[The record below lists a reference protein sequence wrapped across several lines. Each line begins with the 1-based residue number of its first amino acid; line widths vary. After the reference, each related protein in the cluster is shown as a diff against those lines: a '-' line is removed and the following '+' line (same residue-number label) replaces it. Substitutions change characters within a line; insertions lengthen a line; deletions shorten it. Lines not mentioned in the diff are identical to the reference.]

1 MVPFPFPF
9 PDDLLRLWPRVDLE
23 SSVPLASPSTS
34 GGGFAR
40 DERVDR
46 RRTSD
51 ASLSLEADTIDVV
64 RLRCAGRGGAGRES
78 SSECD
83 AEVSEAAG
91 RGRLELA
98 RDLGWAVER
107 KEVVLD
113 LDFVPEASGKK
124 GQERLDFLTRLRCSS
139 LRIVSIVR
147 VGSTIRRLT
156 MGRHRHPNR

>member
-1 MVPFPFPF
+1 MGPFPFPF

-23 SSVPLASPSTS
+23 SSVPLASSSTS

-51 ASLSLEADTIDVV
+51 TSLSLEADNVDAV
-64 RLRCAGRGGAGRES
+64 RLRCAGRGGTGCES

-83 AEVSEAAG
+83 AEVSVAAG
-91 RGRLELA
+91 RGCLEPA
-98 RDLGWAVER
+98 RDLGRVVER

-113 LDFVPEASGKK
+113 LDFGPEASGKK
-124 GQERLDFLTRLRCSS
+124 GQVRLDFLTRL
-139 LRIVSIVR
+139 
-147 VGSTIRRLT
+147 
-156 MGRHRHPNR
+156 